1 MLLERAMRV
10 TIRDKQP
17 SPYSGVYE
25 SQQLQEWQD
34 TLKGAIVAQTPRGQP
49 TAK

>member
-1 MLLERAMRV
+1 MLLERAMTV

-17 SPYSGVYE
+17 KPYFGVYG

-34 TLKGAIVAQTPRGQP
+34 TLKGAIVAQTLRGQP